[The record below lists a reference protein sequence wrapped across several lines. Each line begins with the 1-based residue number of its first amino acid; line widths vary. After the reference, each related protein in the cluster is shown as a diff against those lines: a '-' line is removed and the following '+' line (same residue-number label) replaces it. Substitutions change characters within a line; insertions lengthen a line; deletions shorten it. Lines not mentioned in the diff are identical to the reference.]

1 MAKKITYKTDEGN
14 QLTEG
19 LLEALE
25 KKINREYSQAEKEV
39 EEKIKDY
46 LDRFATKDDI
56 RQEYVLKQYDK
67 YKNGEISWN
76 DYKKIRS
83 EYVTWRM
90 NQIAVG
96 ERWKEMRDNLAEDL
110 ANTNLICQKMVNDY
124 MIQAY
129 ATNFNYGT
137 YLVEN
142 SSLVNTAFTLYDK
155 STVER
160 LIKKSPQLLPMMSN
174 KTKERIIKNG
184 LVAWNKQ
191 KLTSALTQ
199 GILQGESIP
208 KIAKRFRDVAD
219 MEYKQSIRTARTS
232 MTSAQ
237 NGGRQDA
244 FIRAKDMGINQKKQ
258 WLATI
263 DDRTRHEH
271 RLLDGQRV
279 DIDDAF
285 KVEGYEILYPAD
297 PSAEPEM
304 VYNCRCTM
312 VTMFDGYDKKIT
324 DFDIDERL
332 GDMTY
337 DEWKKSKNIK
347 SEPIDK
353 QERQGEA
360 IKKKYNDDYR
370 RMKKS

>member
-1 MAKKITYKTDEGN
+1 MDEGN
-14 QLTEG
+14 TLTEG

-39 EEKIKDY
+39 EDKIKDY
-46 LDRFATKDDI
+46 LERFEKKDDI

-67 YKNGEISWN
+67 YKDGEISWN
-76 DYKKIRS
+76 DYKKARN
-83 EYVTWRM
+83 EYTTWRM
-90 NQIAVG
+90 NQMAIG
-96 ERWKEMRDNLAEDL
+96 DRWNEMRDILAEDL
-110 ANTNLICQKMVNDY
+110 SNTSLICQKMVNDY

-137 YLVEN
+137 YLVEK

-155 STVER
+155 NTVER

-208 KIAKRFRDVAD
+208 QIAKRFRDVAD

-279 DIDDAF
+279 DIDDTF

-353 QERQGEA
+353 QEKQGEA
-360 IKKKYNDDYR
+360 MKKKYNDDYR

>member
-46 LDRFATKDDI
+46 LDRYATKDDI

-76 DYKKIRS
+76 DYKKSRS

-90 NQIAVG
+90 NQIAIG

-124 MIQAY
+124 MMQAY

-237 NGGRQDA
+237 NGGRQDS

-279 DIDDAF
+279 DIEEPF

>member
-1 MAKKITYKTDEGN
+1 MAKKITYNTDEGN
-14 QLTEG
+14 KLTEG

-39 EEKIKDY
+39 EEKLKDY
-46 LDRFATKDDI
+46 LDRFVTKDDI

-76 DYKKIRS
+76 DYKKARS
-83 EYVTWRM
+83 EYATWRM
-90 NQIAVG
+90 NQMAVG
-96 ERWKEMRDNLAEDL
+96 DRWKEMRDILASDL
-110 ANTNLICQKMVNDY
+110 ANTALICQHMVNDY
-124 MIQAY
+124 SIEAY
-129 ATNFNYGT
+129 ALNFNYGT

-142 SSLVNTAFTLYDK
+142 TSLVNTAFTLYDK

-160 LIKKSPQLLPMMSN
+160 LIKKNPQLLPMMSN
-174 KTKERIIKNG
+174 KTKDRIIKNG
-184 LVAWNKQ
+184 LKVWNGQ

-208 KIAKRFRDVAD
+208 KIAKRMRGVAD

-244 FIRAKDMGINQKKQ
+244 FVRANEMGIKQKKQ
-258 WLATI
+258 WLAII

-279 DIDDAF
+279 DIEEPF
-285 KVEGYEILYPAD
+285 RIEGYEILYPAD

-324 DFDIDERL
+324 DFDIDDRL

-353 QERQGEA
+353 QEKQGKA
-360 IKKKYNDDYR
+360 MKKKYIDDYR
-370 RMKKS
+370 RMKNS

>member
-1 MAKKITYKTDEGN
+1 
-14 QLTEG
+14 
-19 LLEALE
+19 
-25 KKINREYSQAEKEV
+25 
-39 EEKIKDY
+39 
-46 LDRFATKDDI
+46 
-56 RQEYVLKQYDK
+56 
-67 YKNGEISWN
+67 
-76 DYKKIRS
+76 
-83 EYVTWRM
+83 M
-90 NQIAVG
+90 NQIAIG

-124 MIQAY
+124 MVQAY

-137 YLVEN
+137 YLVES

-184 LVAWNKQ
+184 LVSWNKQ

-237 NGGRQDA
+237 NGGRQDS

-279 DIDDAF
+279 DIEEPF
-285 KVEGYEILYPAD
+285 RVEGYEILYPAD

-353 QERQGEA
+353 QEKQGEA
-360 IKKKYNDDYR
+360 IKRKYNDDYR

>member
-1 MAKKITYKTDEGN
+1 MAKKITYSTDEGN
-14 QLTEG
+14 KLTEG

-39 EEKIKDY
+39 EEKLKDY

-76 DYKKIRS
+76 EYKKARS
-83 EYVTWRM
+83 EYATWRM
-90 NQIAVG
+90 NQMAVG
-96 ERWKEMRDNLAEDL
+96 DRWKEMRDNLASDL
-110 ANTNLICQKMVNDY
+110 ANTALICQHMVNDY
-124 MIQAY
+124 SIEAY
-129 ATNFNYGT
+129 ALNFNYGT

-142 SSLVNTAFTLYDK
+142 TSLVNTAFTLYDK

-160 LIKKSPQLLPMMSN
+160 LIKKNPQLLPMMSN
-174 KTKERIIKNG
+174 KTKDRIIKNG
-184 LVAWNKQ
+184 LQVWNGQ

-208 KIAKRFRDVAD
+208 KIAKRMRGVAN

-244 FIRAKDMGINQKKQ
+244 FIRANEMGIKQKKQ

-279 DIDDAF
+279 DIEEPF
-285 KVEGYEILYPAD
+285 RIEGYEILYPAD

-332 GDMTY
+332 SGMTY
-337 DEWKKSKNIK
+337 DEWKNSKDIK

-353 QERQGEA
+353 QEKQGKA
-360 IKKKYNDDYR
+360 MKKKYIDDYR
-370 RMKKS
+370 RMKNS

>member
-1 MAKKITYKTDEGN
+1 
-14 QLTEG
+14 
-19 LLEALE
+19 
-25 KKINREYSQAEKEV
+25 
-39 EEKIKDY
+39 
-46 LDRFATKDDI
+46 
-56 RQEYVLKQYDK
+56 
-67 YKNGEISWN
+67 
-76 DYKKIRS
+76 
-83 EYVTWRM
+83 
-90 NQIAVG
+90 
-96 ERWKEMRDNLAEDL
+96 
-110 ANTNLICQKMVNDY
+110 
-124 MIQAY
+124 
-129 ATNFNYGT
+129 
-137 YLVEN
+137 
-142 SSLVNTAFTLYDK
+142 
-155 STVER
+155 
-160 LIKKSPQLLPMMSN
+160 MSN

-184 LVAWNKQ
+184 LVSWNKQ

-219 MEYKQSIRTARTS
+219 MDYKQSIRTARTS

-237 NGGRQDA
+237 NGGRQDS

-279 DIDDAF
+279 DIEEPF
-285 KVEGYEILYPAD
+285 RVEGYEILYPAD

-353 QERQGEA
+353 QEKQGEA
-360 IKKKYNDDYR
+360 IKRKYNDDYR